1 MIANNKFENAAGP
14 ALSAALERVN
24 ARRGNEKAA
33 GPALSAALERV
44 NARRNTPMK

>member
-1 MIANNKFENAAGP
+1 MIANNKFENAGP
-14 ALSAALERVN
+14 ALKAALERVN
-24 ARRGNEKAA
+24 ARRSSENTA